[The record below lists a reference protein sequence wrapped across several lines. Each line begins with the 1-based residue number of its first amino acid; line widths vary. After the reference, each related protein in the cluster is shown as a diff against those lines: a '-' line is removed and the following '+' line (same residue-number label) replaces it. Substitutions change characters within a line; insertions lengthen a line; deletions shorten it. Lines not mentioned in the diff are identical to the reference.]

1 MVSDSLWLNQPL
13 QEAVFDLRFSTLN
26 DYSIFA
32 GVISELQ
39 RDKFKVER
47 MISEDLP
54 VRLPGMIRHRF
65 FNSDKSLF
73 FQTGQDVI
81 SVNSVSYSGFHD
93 FLKQIES
100 ILELPISRY
109 PEISTLFRLGLTYI
123 NKFDNVND
131 MYSVLSL
138 VPPSNNNDF
147 ELVESSS
154 LQLSYSKKEENNIF
168 LSKDI
173 TFDFS
178 RSNLMFVINAHEDFP
193 NGSSWDLPS
202 ILIWINDAHTLI
214 SESFNSL
221 VSKSEKKRRNNND
234 L

>member
-1 MVSDSLWLNQPL
+1 MTSDSLWLKQPL

-47 MISEDLP
+47 MISGDFP
-54 VRLPGMIRHRF
+54 IHVPGMIRHRF

-81 SVNSVSYSGFHD
+81 SVNSVTYSGFQD
-93 FLKQIES
+93 FIKQIES
-100 ILELPISRY
+100 ILEPSISRY
-109 PEISTLFRLGLTYI
+109 PEISSLFRLGLTYI
-123 NKFDNVND
+123 NQFDNVKD

-138 VPPSNNNDF
+138 VPPSGDF
-147 ELVESSS
+147 ALVESSTI
-154 LQLSYSKKEENNIF
+154 QLNYSKKEENNIV
-168 LSKDI
+168 LSKNI
-173 TFDFS
+173 NFDFDQ
-178 RSNLMFVINAHEDFP
+178 SNLMFIINAHEDFP
-193 NGSSWDLPS
+193 NGSSLNLPS
-202 ILIWINDAHTLI
+202 ILNWINEAHTLI

-221 VSKSEKKRRNNND
+221 VSKSEKERRNTK
-234 L
+234 